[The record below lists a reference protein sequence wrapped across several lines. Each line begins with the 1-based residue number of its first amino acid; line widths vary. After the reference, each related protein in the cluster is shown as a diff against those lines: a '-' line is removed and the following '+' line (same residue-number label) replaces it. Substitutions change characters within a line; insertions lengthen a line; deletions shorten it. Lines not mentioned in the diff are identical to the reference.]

1 MNNSA
6 IIYKKLVQHGV
17 KHVFGYSGGAIMP
30 LIDQF
35 HPNKNKDIDLII
47 NSHEQNCGHAA
58 TGYAKSCGKTGIVL
72 VTSGPGITNCVTP
85 LLDAKNDSTPL
96 IVISANVGLK
106 HIGTNAFQEAPATL
120 ITKPVT
126 KWSYFVNDKD
136 NIEDIFD
143 RAFYIANEGKKGSV
157 HIDIPKCVLNDFSN
171 KYENREKNS
180 GKKKYKRK
188 RKNNDIYIKKYNREK
203 NNYTYSKP
211 FDELANII
219 SNSSKPILY
228 VGQGANYSYKNVR
241 TLSNYF
247 NIPVTTTLH
256 GMGIVDE
263 TDELSLQMCGMHGH
277 AAANY
282 ALQEADCI
290 IALGSRFDDRTT
302 GEVSKYAPKCENF
315 IHFNIEEDEI
325 NKVVKTDNYVIGDL
339 QITLPLLIKHLKNN
353 VKNKELWL
361 DQDLKYKKRM
371 DWVRLTQ
378 RWKKIYS
385 FSYNETKQLKTQE
398 VLIELNKQITNNMDK
413 YFITTGVGNHQMMSC
428 QFIDWKYPQRF
439 ISSGSLGV
447 MGAGLPYAIGVQFA
461 NQKKSVINID
471 GDSSFLMT
479 LSDLKT
485 VKEHNLPLK
494 ILILNNGTQD
504 MVRVWEDLFFEKR
517 ITATENIQG
526 PKFSKLAESFGIKSI
541 ITNKYNLKNNM
552 NYFLNYNGPILMEC
566 ITERDYCFP
575 LVPPGAG
582 LDEMIL
588 NKKNISNLDSKANA
602 PS

>member
-6 IIYKKLVQHGV
+6 VIYKKLVQHGV

-58 TGYAKSCGKTGIVL
+58 TGYAKSSGKTGIVL
-72 VTSGPGITNCVTP
+72 VTSGPGITNCITP

-126 KWSYFVNDKD
+126 KWNHFVTDKD
-136 NIEDIFD
+136 NIGEIFD
-143 RAFYIANEGKKGSV
+143 KAFYIANEGKKGSV
-157 HIDIPKCVLNDFSN
+157 HIDIPKCVLNSFSN
-171 KYENREKNS
+171 PPKYNNKN
-180 GKKKYKRK
+180 KYKFL
-188 RKNNDIYIKKYNREK
+188 KNNHIS
-203 NNYTYSKP
+203 SKS
-211 FDELANII
+211 FDEISDII
-219 SNSSKPILY
+219 NNSEKPILY
-228 VGQGANYSYKNVR
+228 VGQGANSSYLKIR
-241 TLSNYF
+241 EMAKLF
-247 NIPVTTTLH
+247 HIPVTTTLH
-256 GMGIVDE
+256 GMGIFDE
-263 TDELSLQMCGMHGH
+263 TDEYSLQMCGMHGH

-282 ALQEADCI
+282 ALQNADCI

-302 GEVSKYAPKCENF
+302 GEISKYAPKCKNF
-315 IHFNIEEDEI
+315 IHFNIEENEI
-325 NKVVKTDNYVIGDL
+325 NNVVKTENYVIGDL
-339 QITLPLLIKHLKNN
+339 EKTLPMLINKMKLLDAYPLFDNPLFDNPFIPTNI
-353 VKNKELWL
+353 
-361 DQDLKYKKRM
+361 KRM
-371 DWVRLTQ
+371 KWINTIKK
-378 RWKKIYS
+378 WKEENPFVYE
-385 FSYNETKQLKTQE
+385 ETEQLKTQE
-398 VLIELNKQITNNMDK
+398 VLIELNKQITNDMKN

-461 NQKKSVINID
+461 NQKKTVINID

-485 VKEHNLPLK
+485 VKEHNIPLK

-526 PKFSKLAESFGIKSI
+526 PQFSKLAESFGIKGI
-541 ITNKYNLKNNM
+541 ITNKDNLKNNM
-552 NYFLNYNGPILMEC
+552 KYFLHYKGPILMEC
-566 ITERDYCFP
+566 LTERDYCFP

-588 NKKNISNLDSKANA
+588 NKKNINNLDPKANA

>member
-6 IIYKKLVQHGV
+6 LIYKKLAQHGV

-30 LIDQF
+30 LMDQF
-35 HPNKNKDIDLII
+35 HPNNNKDIDLII

-58 TGYAKSCGKTGIVL
+58 TGYAKSSGKTGIVL
-72 VTSGPGITNCVTP
+72 VTSGPGITNCITP

-126 KWSYFVNDKD
+126 KWSHFVTDKD
-136 NIEDIFD
+136 DINYIFEK
-143 RAFYIANEGKKGSV
+143 AFHIANDGKKGSV
-157 HIDIPKCVLNDFSN
+157 HIDIPKCVLNSINKNNNNKKNSNHHN
-171 KYENREKNS
+171 KYLTNYKKNPW
-180 GKKKYKRK
+180 R
-188 RKNNDIYIKKYNREK
+188 NK
-203 NNYTYSKP
+203 NNYIASRS
-211 FDELANII
+211 FDEIANII
-219 SNSSKPILY
+219 NNSEKPILY
-228 VGQGANYSYKNVR
+228 VGQGANSSHLNVR
-241 TLSNYF
+241 KLSKKF

-256 GMGIVDE
+256 GMGIFDE
-263 TDELSLQMCGMHGH
+263 TDEYSLQMCGMHGH

-282 ALQEADCI
+282 ALQESDCI

-302 GEVSKYAPKCENF
+302 GEISKYAPKCKNF
-315 IHFNIEEDEI
+315 IHFNIEESEI
-325 NKVVKTDNYVIGDL
+325 NKVVKTENYVIGDL
-339 QITLPLLIKHLKNN
+339 KKTLPILI
-353 VKNKELWL
+353 NKLENISASKTLWL
-361 DQDLKYKKRM
+361 KMDVNNIKKM
-371 DWVRLTQ
+371 AWINTIQ
-378 RWKKIYS
+378 KWKQK
-385 FSYNETKQLKTQE
+385 FPFDYNETSGLKTQE
-398 VLIELNKQITNNMDK
+398 VLIELNKQITNNMEK

-428 QFIDWKYPQRF
+428 QFIDWRYPRRF

-447 MGAGLPYAIGVQFA
+447 MGAGLPYAIGVQIA
-461 NQKKSVINID
+461 NQKKTVINID

-517 ITATENIQG
+517 ITATENTQG
-526 PKFSKLAESFGIKSI
+526 PQFSKLVESFGIKGI
-541 ITNKYNLKNNM
+541 KTNKNNLKNNM
-552 NYFLNYNGPILMEC
+552 KYFLDYKGPILMEC

-588 NKKNISNLDSKANA
+588 NKKNISKIDSKANA

>member
-1 MNNSA
+1 M
-6 IIYKKLVQHGV
+6 VQHGV

-30 LIDQF
+30 LMDQF
-35 HPNKNKDIDLII
+35 HPNNNNDIDLII

-58 TGYAKSCGKTGIVL
+58 TGYAKSSGKTGIVL
-72 VTSGPGITNCVTP
+72 VTSGPGITNCITP

-126 KWSYFVNDKD
+126 KWSHFVTDKD
-136 NIEDIFD
+136 DIGDVFD
-143 RAFYIANEGKKGSV
+143 KAIYIANEGKKGSV
-157 HIDIPKCVLNDFSN
+157 HIDIPKCVLNDFSKKEYKNN
-171 KYENREKNS
+171 KNIFSKNLWQ
-180 GKKKYKRK
+180 KKKNYIASRSFEKLAEIIYKS
-188 RKNNDIYIKKYNREK
+188 E
-203 NNYTYSKP
+203 
-211 FDELANII
+211 
-219 SNSSKPILY
+219 KPILY
-228 VGQGANYSYKNVR
+228 VGQGANSSYLKIR
-241 TLSNYF
+241 EMSKLF
-247 NIPVTTTLH
+247 HIPVTTTLH
-256 GMGIVDE
+256 GMGIFDE
-263 TDELSLQMCGMHGH
+263 MDEYSLQMCGMHGH

-282 ALQEADCI
+282 ALQESDCI

-302 GEVSKYAPKCENF
+302 GEISKYAPKCKNF
-315 IHFNIEEDEI
+315 IHFNIEENEI
-325 NKVVKTDNYVIGDL
+325 NKVVKTENYVIGNL
-339 QITLPLLIKHLKNN
+339 EKTLPIFIDKLKNVN
-353 VKNKELWL
+353 NNQTILSGKNMNNM
-361 DQDLKYKKRM
+361 KKM
-371 DWVRLTQ
+371 AWINTIKK
-378 RWKKIYS
+378 WKQK
-385 FSYNETKQLKTQE
+385 FPFVYNETNQLKTQE
-398 VLIELNKQITNNMDK
+398 VLIELNKQITNNMEK

-428 QFIDWKYPQRF
+428 QFINWRYPQRF

-517 ITATENIQG
+517 ITATENIKG
-526 PKFSKLAESFGIKSI
+526 PQFSKLAESFGIKALK
-541 ITNKYNLKNNM
+541 TNKNNLKNNM
-552 NYFLNYNGPILMEC
+552 KYFLDYKGPILMEC

-588 NKKNISNLDSKANA
+588 NKKNISKIDSKANA

>member
-6 IIYKKLVQHGV
+6 LIYKKLTQYGV

-35 HPNKNKDIDLII
+35 HPDKNKDIDLII

-58 TGYAKSCGKTGIVL
+58 TGYAKSNGKTGIVL
-72 VTSGPGITNCVTP
+72 VTSGPGITNCITP

-106 HIGTNAFQEAPATL
+106 NIGTNAFQEAPAVS

-126 KWSYFVNDKD
+126 KWSHFITEKD
-136 NIEDIFD
+136 DINYIFD
-143 RAFYIANEGKKGSV
+143 RAFHIANEGKKGSV
-157 HIDIPKCVLNDFSN
+157 HIDIPKCILNSINKNKINSN
-171 KYENREKNS
+171 HYKKYLINY
-180 GKKKYKRK
+180 KKKKEKYISSRSFDKLAEI
-188 RKNNDIYIKKYNREK
+188 IYE
-203 NNYTYSKP
+203 S
-211 FDELANII
+211 E
-219 SNSSKPILY
+219 KPILY
-228 VGQGANYSYKNVR
+228 VGQGANSSYLNIRKIAKQ
-241 TLSNYF
+241 F

-256 GMGIVDE
+256 GMGIFDE
-263 TDELSLQMCGMHGH
+263 TDEYSLQMCGMHGH

-282 ALQEADCI
+282 ALQNADCI

-302 GEVSKYAPKCENF
+302 GEISKYAPKCKNF
-315 IHFNIEEDEI
+315 IHMNIEENEI
-325 NKVVKTDNYVIGDL
+325 NKVVKTENYVIGDL
-339 QITLPLLIKHLKNN
+339 KKTLPLLIDKLEIIKNN
-353 VKNKELWL
+353 DNLWL
-361 DQDLKYKKRM
+361 KKDINNMKKMAWINTIKKWKQKYPFK
-371 DWVRLTQ
+371 
-378 RWKKIYS
+378 
-385 FSYNETKQLKTQE
+385 FNETNNLKTQE
-398 VLIELNKQITNNMDK
+398 VLIELNKQVTHNMDK
-413 YFITTGVGNHQMMSC
+413 YYFTTGVGNHQMMSC

-461 NQKKSVINID
+461 NQKKTVINID

-526 PKFSKLAESFGIKSI
+526 PQFSKLAESFGIKGI
-541 ITNKYNLKNNM
+541 TTNKDNLKNNM
-552 NYFLNYNGPILMEC
+552 KYFLDYKGPILMEC
-566 ITERDYCFP
+566 LTERDYCFP

-588 NKKNISNLDSKANA
+588 EKENINNLDSKANA

>member
-1 MNNSA
+1 MNNSTL
-6 IIYKKLVQHGV
+6 IYKKLVQHGV

-35 HPNKNKDIDLII
+35 HPNNNNDIDLII

-58 TGYAKSCGKTGIVL
+58 TGYAKSSGKTGIVL
-72 VTSGPGITNCVTP
+72 VTSGPGITNCITP

-126 KWSYFVNDKD
+126 KWSHFITDRD
-136 NIEDIFD
+136 DIDYIFE
-143 RAFYIANEGKKGSV
+143 RAFHIANEGQKGSV
-157 HIDIPKCVLNDFSN
+157 HIDIPKCVLNSINKKNDNKINSN
-171 KYENREKNS
+171 YY
-180 GKKKYKRK
+180 KKYLTNYKTNKWR
-188 RKNNDIYIKKYNREK
+188 NK
-203 NNYTYSKP
+203 NNYIASRSFEK
-211 FDELANII
+211 LADII
-219 SNSSKPILY
+219 YESEKPILY
-228 VGQGANYSYKNVR
+228 VGQGANSSYLSVR
-241 TLSNYF
+241 KLSKKF

-256 GMGIVDE
+256 GMGIFDE
-263 TDELSLQMCGMHGH
+263 TDEYSLQMCGMHGH

-282 ALQEADCI
+282 ALQESDCI

-302 GEVSKYAPKCENF
+302 GEISKYAPKCKNF
-315 IHFNIEEDEI
+315 IHFNIEENEI
-325 NKVVKTDNYVIGDL
+325 NKVIKTENYVIGDL
-339 QITLPLLIKHLKNN
+339 KQTLPMLINKLENISASEPLWFKMDINN
-353 VKNKELWL
+353 M
-361 DQDLKYKKRM
+361 KKM
-371 DWVRLTQ
+371 AWINTIQ
-378 RWKKIYS
+378 KWKQN
-385 FSYNETKQLKTQE
+385 FPFDYNQTNQLKTQE
-398 VLIELNKQITNNMDK
+398 VLIELNKQITNNMEK

-428 QFIDWKYPQRF
+428 QFINWKYPQRF

-447 MGAGLPYAIGVQFA
+447 MGVGLPYAIGVQIA
-461 NQKKSVINID
+461 NQNKSVINID

-479 LSDLKT
+479 SSDLKT
-485 VKEHNLPLK
+485 VKEHNLPVK

-526 PKFSKLAESFGIKSI
+526 PQFSKLAESFGIKGI
-541 ITNKYNLKNNM
+541 KTNKNNLKNNM
-552 NYFLNYNGPILMEC
+552 KYFLDYKGPILMEC

-588 NKKNISNLDSKANA
+588 NKKNISKIDSKANA

>member
-6 IIYKKLVQHGV
+6 LIYKKLVQHGV

-30 LIDQF
+30 LMDQF
-35 HPNKNKDIDLII
+35 NPNKNKDIDLII

-58 TGYAKSCGKTGIVL
+58 TGYAKSSGKTGIVL
-72 VTSGPGITNCVTP
+72 VTSGPGITNTITP

-126 KWSYFVNDKD
+126 KWSHFVTDKD
-136 NIEDIFD
+136 DIDYVFE
-143 RAFYIANEGKKGSV
+143 RAFHIANEGKKGSV
-157 HIDIPKCVLNDFSN
+157 HIDIPKCVLNSVN
-171 KYENREKNS
+171 KNNNNNKINS
-180 GKKKYKRK
+180 KHYKKYLTHCN
-188 RKNNDIYIKKYNREK
+188 KNK
-203 NNYTYSKP
+203 NNYIASRSFEK
-211 FDELANII
+211 LAEII
-219 SNSSKPILY
+219 YESEKPILY
-228 VGQGANYSYKNVR
+228 VGQGANSSYLKIR
-241 TLSNYF
+241 EMSKLF
-247 NIPVTTTLH
+247 HIPVTTTLH
-256 GMGIVDE
+256 GMGIFDE
-263 TDELSLQMCGMHGH
+263 TDEYSLQMCGMHGH

-302 GEVSKYAPKCENF
+302 GEISKYAPKCENF

-325 NKVVKTDNYVIGDL
+325 NKVVKTENYVIGDL
-339 QITLPLLIKHLKNN
+339 KKTLPKLMNKLDNISNSQNLLLKMDTNK
-353 VKNKELWL
+353 VKKMTWINTIQK
-361 DQDLKYKKRM
+361 
-371 DWVRLTQ
+371 
-378 RWKKIYS
+378 WKQEFPFDYI
-385 FSYNETKQLKTQE
+385 ETKELKTQE
-398 VLIELNKQITNNMDK
+398 VLIELNKQITNNINK
-413 YFITTGVGNHQMMSC
+413 YYITTGVGNHQMMSC
-428 QFIDWKYPQRF
+428 QFINWRYPQRF

-461 NQKKSVINID
+461 NQRKSVINID

-485 VKEHNLPLK
+485 VKEHNLPIK

-526 PKFSKLAESFGIKSI
+526 PQFSKLAESFGIKSI
-541 ITNKYNLKNNM
+541 TTTKNNLKKNIK
-552 NYFLNYNGPILMEC
+552 YFLDYKGPILMEC
-566 ITERDYCFP
+566 LTERDYCFP

-588 NKKNISNLDSKANA
+588 NKKNISKIDSKANA